1 MTILQILFKTSTFK
15 KKLILLKKLFM
26 IQRIQSLYLLLV
38 ILLSFIVLYVSLNS
52 PLGIELNS
60 FFKDLYGF
68 YCIPIL
74 GFISLFI
81 FRRRKIQSII
91 CLILI
96 LLNLIVL
103 LIYISKIFEGDLNTI
118 IFIILVSS
126 FVECI
131 LLLLA
136 RRAINKDEKLVS
148 SIDRIR

>member
-1 MTILQILFKTSTFK
+1 
-15 KKLILLKKLFM
+15 M

-38 ILLSFIVLYVSLNS
+38 ILLSFVVLYFSLKS

-60 FFKDLYGF
+60 LSQYFYGF
-68 YCIPIL
+68 YGIPIL
-74 GFISLFI
+74 GFLSLFLYK
-81 FRRRKIQSII
+81 RRKIQLIF

-96 LLNLIVL
+96 FLNLIVL
-103 LIYISKIFEGDLNTI
+103 QIYGLKVFEGNSNTI
-118 IFIILVSS
+118 ILIILMCS
-126 FVECI
+126 FIECV

>member
-1 MTILQILFKTSTFK
+1 MTRVSGIAMVMFNSLVALAVTISD
-15 KKLILLKKLFM
+15 LLRFS
-26 IQRIQSLYLLLV
+26 I
-38 ILLSFIVLYVSLNS
+38 SFFNS
-52 PLGIELNS
+52 SNS

-81 FRRRKIQSII
+81 YRRRKIQSII

-103 LIYISKIFEGDLNTI
+103 QIYISKIFEGDLNTI

>member
-1 MTILQILFKTSTFK
+1 MTRVSGTAMVMFNSFVALAVTISD
-15 KKLILLKKLFM
+15 LLRFS
-26 IQRIQSLYLLLV
+26 ISF
-38 ILLSFIVLYVSLNS
+38 LSSS
-52 PLGIELNS
+52 NS

-81 FRRRKIQSII
+81 YGRRKIQSII

-103 LIYISKIFEGDLNTI
+103 QIYISKIFEGDLNTI

>member
-1 MTILQILFKTSTFK
+1 
-15 KKLILLKKLFM
+15 M

-38 ILLSFIVLYVSLNS
+38 ILLSFIVLYFSLNS
-52 PLGIELNS
+52 PLGIDLNS
-60 FFKDLYGF
+60 FFKDIYGF
-68 YCIPIL
+68 YFIPIL
-74 GFISLFI
+74 GCISLFI
-81 FRRRKIQSII
+81 YGRRKIQSII

-96 LLNLIVL
+96 FLNLIVL
-103 LIYISKIFEGDLNTI
+103 QVYISKIFEGDLNTI

-131 LLLLA
+131 LLILA

>member
-81 FRRRKIQSII
+81 YGRRKIQSII

-103 LIYISKIFEGDLNTI
+103 QIYISKIFEGDLNTI

>member
-15 KKLILLKKLFM
+15 KKLILKKKLFM

-81 FRRRKIQSII
+81 YGRRKIQSII

-96 LLNLIVL
+96 FLNLIVL
-103 LIYISKIFEGDLNTI
+103 QVYISKIFERDLNTI

>member
-1 MTILQILFKTSTFK
+1 
-15 KKLILLKKLFM
+15 M

-38 ILLSFIVLYVSLNS
+38 ILLSFIVLYFSLNS

-81 FRRRKIQSII
+81 YRRRKIQSII

-103 LIYISKIFEGDLNTI
+103 QIYISKIFEGDLNTI